1 MEDRYYFCLYT
12 FSLDLLKPVWLEM
25 SLTFDQFVK
34 NLSPSQINLSAI
46 RGEGELTDLELNEV
60 VIGKTV
66 AHRFKFWDR
75 LYMVVVENIY

>member
-1 MEDRYYFCLYT
+1 
-12 FSLDLLKPVWLEM
+12 M

-60 VIGKTV
+60 GGGPGGGLTY
-66 AHRFKFWDR
+66 RFGA
-75 LYMVVVENIY
+75 